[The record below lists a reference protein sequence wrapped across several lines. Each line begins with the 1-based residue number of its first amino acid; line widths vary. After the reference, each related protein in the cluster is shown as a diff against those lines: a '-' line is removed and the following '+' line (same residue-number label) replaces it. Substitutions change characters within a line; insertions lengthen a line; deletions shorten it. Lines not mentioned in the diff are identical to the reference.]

1 MERGK
6 RLVNSPA
13 GNCLRTAL
21 LDRHRKPSDELRD
34 FAEPPVIVLSHGA
47 RKTRHAFI
55 VTDD

>member
-1 MERGK
+1 M
-6 RLVNSPA
+6 
-13 GNCLRTAL
+13 RTAL